1 MSRDAV
7 DGVLHTSTNYPSGSV
22 SSHVGMRTAVA
33 GLA

>member
-7 DGVLHTSTNYPSGSV
+7 DGTLRTSTNYLSGSV

-33 GLA
+33 GLV